1 MLEAP
6 VLMVGTDASV
16 VEAELVGGLLGCSDC
31 AGVLGP
37 WGFARWR
44 VLRGCGDVEERVRP
58 RRGRCRVCR
67 KTDVLL
73 GVWGLLRRRDD
84 VATIGEALEAKA
96 AGDGHRKIA
105 KALGCEK
112 DTVRGWLRAFGRAAE
127 AIRAHFTRWAHV
139 LDAELGPIPPTG
151 DAFADAV
158 SAVGVAARSW
168 VLRGGPMSAWQVAAR
183 LSGGALLC
191 NTSRPFPPPP

>member
-1 MLEAP
+1 
-6 VLMVGTDASV
+6 MVGTDAAL
-16 VEAELVGGLLGCSDC
+16 VEAELVGGLLGCSGC

-44 VLRGCGDVEERVRP
+44 VSRRLDGVEERVRP

-67 KTDVLL
+67 KTEVLL
-73 GVWGLLRRRDD
+73 GVWGLIRRRDD
-84 VATIGEALEAKA
+84 VGTIGAALEAKA
-96 AGDGHRKIA
+96 AGDGHGKIA
-105 KALGCEK
+105 RALGRHK

-139 LDAELGPIPPTG
+139 LDAELGPIAPTG
-151 DAFADAV
+151 DGFADAV
-158 SAVGVAARSW
+158 SAVGVAARAW
-168 VLRGGPMSAWQVAAR
+168 VLRDGPTPAWRVAAR

-191 NTSRPFPPPP
+191 NTSRPFPPLP

>member
-1 MLEAP
+1 
-6 VLMVGTDASV
+6 
-16 VEAELVGGLLGCSDC
+16 
-31 AGVLGP
+31 
-37 WGFARWR
+37 
-44 VLRGCGDVEERVRP
+44 
-58 RRGRCRVCR
+58 VCR

-73 GVWGLLRRRDD
+73 GVWALVRRLDD
-84 VATIGEALEAKA
+84 VGTIGEALEAKA

-105 KALGCEK
+105 ETLGRHK

-139 LDAELGPIPPTG
+139 LDAELGPIAPAG

-158 SAVGVAARSW
+158 SAVGVAARAA
-168 VLRGGPMSAWQVAAR
+168 VLRGEPIPAWQVAAA

-191 NTSRPFPPPP
+191 NSSRPFPPLP

>member
-1 MLEAP
+1 
-6 VLMVGTDASV
+6 
-16 VEAELVGGLLGCSDC
+16 
-31 AGVLGP
+31 
-37 WGFARWR
+37 
-44 VLRGCGDVEERVRP
+44 
-58 RRGRCRVCR
+58 VCR

-84 VATIGEALEAKA
+84 VGTIGAALEAKA

-127 AIRAHFTRWAHV
+127 AIRAHFTRWAYV
-139 LDAELGPIPPTG
+139 LDAELGPIVPTG
-151 DAFADAV
+151 DVFSDAV
-158 SAVGVAARSW
+158 SAVGVAARAA
-168 VLRGGPMSAWQVAAR
+168 VLRGGPMPAWQVAAR

-191 NTSRPFPPPP
+191 NTSRPFPPLR